1 MNALTTLFRLL
12 GAATSIYM
20 LLCVARILLSWF
32 PSYSMGRP
40 AEIVELATE
49 PYLSLWR
56 RIPLLSAGG
65 VDFSPIAALAA
76 LSGLSRLF
84 SVASYGALTIG
95 VALALVVEVVWAP
108 VSFLLGFFTL
118 LVVARIVAYAARWNS
133 LHPLWRAI
141 DAMIN
146 PVLFRIKRL
155 IYKDRIVNYMQGLAT
170 GALALLGTRVLL
182 GLAFGVVITLLKKI

>member
-1 MNALTTLFRLL
+1 MNAMTTVFRLL
-12 GAATSIYM
+12 GAVTSIYM

-32 PSYSMGRP
+32 PSAAVGRP
-40 AEIVELATE
+40 AELVERATE

-84 SVASYGALTIG
+84 SVAAYGALTVG
-95 VALALVVEVVWAP
+95 VALALVVEVAWAP

-118 LVVARIVAYAARWNS
+118 LIVVRIIAYAARWNS
-133 LHPLWRAI
+133 LHPVWRAV

-146 PVLFRIKRL
+146 PVLFRIKRFV
-155 IYKDRIVNYMQGLAT
+155 YKDRIVNYMQGLAT
-170 GALALLGTRVLL
+170 GALALFGARVVL
-182 GLAFGVVITLLKKI
+182 GLAFRVVIDLLKKI